1 MVCPELR
8 QPPALEVFPRASQ
21 LKRPRKA
28 SRGCETFTKLCG
40 ASRGACLHSW
50 MLRAGSQVVF
60 FSAVNAPGLVPHEE
74 LKSGGVEDPPGWS
87 WMVSRGVGD
96 PWEEGHLGTST
107 SKPKPSPS
115 QPESHERRLCVTN
128 VIALSVLLWH
138 KGPCAIPTGCGFPS
152 LALAIDPGHVG
163 PNPNPPWPGV
173 SGCLRTQSQRDKNRQ
188 WDVGW
193 TRSWSSWQ
201 LQSGKEL
208 TSQPL

>member
-50 MLRAGSQVVF
+50 MLRADSQVVF

-74 LKSGGVEDPPGWS
+74 LRSGDVEEPPGWS

-115 QPESHERRLCVTN
+115 QPGSHERQLCVTN

-138 KGPCAIPTGCGFPS
+138 KGPVPSPQAVVSHPWLLPLIQAMWAPTPTPHG
-152 LALAIDPGHVG
+152 LVLVG
-163 PNPNPPWPGV
+163 V
-173 SGCLRTQSQRDKNRQ
+173 
-188 WDVGW
+188 
-193 TRSWSSWQ
+193 
-201 LQSGKEL
+201 
-208 TSQPL
+208 